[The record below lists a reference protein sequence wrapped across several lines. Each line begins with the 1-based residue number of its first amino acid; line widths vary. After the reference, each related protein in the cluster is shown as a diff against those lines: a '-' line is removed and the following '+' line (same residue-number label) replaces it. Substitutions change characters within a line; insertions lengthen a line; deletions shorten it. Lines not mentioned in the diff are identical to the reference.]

1 MVLLGAGLAAQLFS
15 AALPKDVQDCL
26 KRDVVPR
33 RLIDGICRRC
43 FPAERVELGVFS
55 RFAFRA
61 RMRGSLAEGV
71 PYAIRLA
78 MMPSEF
84 DRGRHARFL
93 EPLYLSGARCAWRG
107 SMAGARVPALSVAS
121 NTNPKSCAIL
131 LQN

>member
-1 MVLLGAGLAAQLFS
+1 M
-15 AALPKDVQDCL
+15 
-26 KRDVVPR
+26 KRDVVAR
-33 RLIDGICRRC
+33 RLIDGICQRC
-43 FPAERVELGVFS
+43 FSAERVELGVFS
-55 RFAFRA
+55 RFAFPV

-93 EPLYLSGARCAWRG
+93 EPLYALRRRCAWRG
-107 SMAGARVPALSVAS
+107 SMAGSRVPALSVAS
-121 NTNPKSCAIL
+121 NTNPKSCANL